1 MCNFK
6 IKEASVDITKRN
18 YHHTNRLFLIWLK
31 KKRASNLQEKKKKIN
46 ELVKSS
52 RKSKR
57 SYLGRRLTWTVCIC
71 GDWITDGCGV
81 WITPWTWTVWPEGN
95 CTRVTAGEPLP
106 VLDPATE
113 TCKNQHH
120 WGLRMNIF
128 SAPPLLQSAFF
139 PCFWDLTS
147 KPGHSASGDGYCA
160 GTAILW
166 CDRYQRTHASHFQSP
181 CFSG

>member
-6 IKEASVDITKRN
+6 LNKEASVDITKRN
-18 YHHTNRLFLIWLK
+18 YHHTNRLLLRWLK
-31 KKRASNLQEKKKKIN
+31 KKRERASNLQEKKMIN

-57 SYLGRRLTWTVCIC
+57 SHWGRRLTWTVRIC

-113 TCKNQHH
+113 TCKKQHH
-120 WGLRMNIF
+120 WGLRLNVFFFSHCYNLPIF
-128 SAPPLLQSAFF
+128 PAFKKW
-139 PCFWDLTS
+139 P
-147 KPGHSASGDGYCA
+147 ASQ
-160 GTAILW
+160 GTHHLEMV
-166 CDRYQRTHASHFQSP
+166 TVLE
-181 CFSG
+181 